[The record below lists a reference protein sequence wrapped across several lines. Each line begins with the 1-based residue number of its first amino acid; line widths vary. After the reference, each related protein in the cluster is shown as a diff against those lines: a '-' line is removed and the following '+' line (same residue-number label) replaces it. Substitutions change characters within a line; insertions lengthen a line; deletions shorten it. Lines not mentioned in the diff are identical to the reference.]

1 MSASTPEVVTGP
13 VANAATAALL
23 PADLRQAIRR
33 LDWRFLLPN
42 PALGRVACL
51 GRVQGSLAE
60 ALRATGAAPTFIA
73 GPLTDAHRAAFDTVV
88 AVNPA
93 PESLAVA
100 ADLLRPGGWLYA
112 EFTGGAARAGRM
124 ARQVRG
130 MGFGEVQR
138 HWHWPD
144 FERGTRIL
152 PLDDGG
158 ALVYALLKGQR
169 GATGAVLAAL
179 LRGVQRAG
187 ALRWAARH
195 VSLTARREGP

>member
-1 MSASTPEVVTGP
+1 MSAPAPEVVADA
-13 VANAATAALL
+13 VANAGVALP

-33 LDWRFLLPN
+33 LDWRFLLPD

-51 GRVQGSLAE
+51 GRAEGSLAE
-60 ALRATGAAPTFIA
+60 ALRATGTAPTFIA
-73 GPLTDAHRAAFDTVV
+73 GPLADAHRAAFDTVV
-88 AVNPA
+88 VANPSR
-93 PESLAVA
+93 ESLAAA

-112 EFTGGAARAGRM
+112 ELTGGAGRARRI
-124 ARQVRG
+124 ARQARG
-130 MGFGEVQR
+130 MGFADVQR

-152 PLDDGG
+152 PLDNGG
-158 ALVYALLKGQR
+158 ALAYALLKGRR
-169 GATGAVLAAL
+169 GVAGAALAAL
-179 LRGVQRAG
+179 LRGAQRAG

>member
-1 MSASTPEVVTGP
+1 MSAPAPEVDADA
-13 VANAATAALL
+13 VANAVVATP

-33 LDWRFLLPN
+33 LDWRFLLPD

-51 GRVQGSLAE
+51 GRAEGSLAE
-60 ALRATGAAPTFIA
+60 ALRASGAALTVIA
-73 GPLTDAHRAAFDTVV
+73 GPIAEGDRAAFDTVV
-88 AVNPA
+88 AANPSRELLIA
-93 PESLAVA
+93 A

-112 EFTGGAARAGRM
+112 EVSGAGRAGRM
-124 ARQVRG
+124 ARLAQG

-158 ALVYALLKGQR
+158 ALVYALLKGRR
-169 GATGAVLAAL
+169 GAAGAALAAL
-179 LRGVQRAG
+179 LRTLHRLG
-187 ALRWAARH
+187 AHHWAARH